1 MNNEEAI
8 FARHSVRAY
17 TDEPISKAD
26 RQALQAEIDACNEAG
41 GLHISLVCDEPQAFD
56 STLAHY
62 GKFSNVRNYL
72 VLAGKPA
79 PDLDER
85 CGYYGERVV
94 LLAQRLGLNTCWVGL
109 TFKKRFV
116 KKALAT
122 GEKLV
127 IVVALG
133 QGETDE
139 QARPS
144 KFPAD
149 VSEPA
154 DDAPDWFSR
163 GVEAALLAPTA
174 MNQQR
179 FRFALRG
186 ETRDDKPAVEATA
199 KGGAYTQVDLGIAKL
214 HFEIGAGTENFA
226 WA

>member
-8 FARHSVRAY
+8 VARHSVRAY
-17 TDEPISKAD
+17 TDEPIGQTD
-26 RQALQAEIDACNEAG
+26 RQALQEEIDACNAEG
-41 GLHISLVCDEPQAFD
+41 NLHISLVCDEPQAFD

-85 CGYYGERVV
+85 CGYHGERIV

-116 KKALAT
+116 KKALAP

-127 IVVALG
+127 IVIAIG
-133 QGETDE
+133 HGETDG

-154 DDAPDWFSR
+154 QDAPAWFSN

-179 FRFALRG
+179 FRFTLRSEEG
-186 ETRDDKPAVEATA
+186 DDAPVVDATA
-199 KGGAYTQVDLGIAKL
+199 KAGAYTLVDLGIAKL
-214 HFEIGAGTENFA
+214 HFEIGAGPERFT
-226 WA
+226 WV

>member
-8 FARHSVRAY
+8 VARHSVRAY
-17 TDEPISKAD
+17 TDEPIGQAD
-26 RQALQAEIDACNEAG
+26 RQALQAEIDTCNEAG
-41 GLHISLVCDEPQAFD
+41 NLHISLMCDEPRAFD

-62 GKFSNVRNYL
+62 GKFTNVRNYL
-72 VLAGKPA
+72 VLAGTPA
-79 PDLDER
+79 PDLDVR
-85 CGYYGERVV
+85 CGYYGQRLV

-116 KKALAT
+116 KKALAP

-127 IVVALG
+127 IVIAIG
-133 QGETDE
+133 HGETDG

-154 DDAPDWFSR
+154 QDAPEWFSR

-179 FRFALRG
+179 FRFVLCD
-186 ETRDDKPAVEATA
+186 EKRDGTPVVEATA
-199 KGGAYTQVDLGIAKL
+199 KPGAYTQVDLGIAKL
-214 HFEIGAGTENFA
+214 HFEIGADAENFA